1 MCVWSAYTGKK
12 NAAPL
17 LWESLKKIEGI
28 WAGYYTGLVT
38 QSEGKLHLGKVLGN
52 TKTWEESFKLE
63 DFPGT
68 SGLIHS
74 RTNSGGDEKWGHPFV
89 GSSGKVA
96 IISQGCGG
104 VFKGKIP
111 FEARGNEMVGK
122 GKVFASGLWGL
133 PVRYPVLSDGGQVH
147 SAEVAVQCVEYYYE
161 QLGDPLAAIKKVM
174 SELTTEAASCF
185 LFADRPGVIGFSNS
199 NQHMVYQMTGD
210 GVYLSITTLGL
221 PGNFGMEL
229 PCNSVGLIAPG
240 EIRFERLSDRY
251 ETLADFPG
259 GLISDALDFVKA
271 NPGCLLGNIA
281 DKVIKDRFPEN
292 SLNYRAGCAYRV
304 LEVLVTEGKVRME
317 NVDTVG
323 GSGQKGTS
331 FRLYAVEK

>member
-1 MCVWSAYTGKK
+1 MCVWSAYSGQK

-28 WAGYYTGLVT
+28 CSGYYTGLVT

-74 RTNSGGDEKWGHPFV
+74 RTNSGGDKKWGHPFV
-89 GSSGKVA
+89 GSSGKVSV
-96 IISQGCGG
+96 ISQGCNGI
-104 VFKGKIP
+104 FRGKVP
-111 FEARGNEMVGK
+111 FEARGNEMLSK
-122 GKVFASGLWGL
+122 GKVFTSSLWGR

-147 SAEVAVQCVEYYYE
+147 SAEVVVQCVEYYYE
-161 QLGDPLAAIKKVM
+161 QLGDPLAAIKQVM
-174 SELTTEAASCF
+174 SELTIEAASCF
-185 LFADRPGVIGFSNS
+185 LFADCPGVIGFSNS

-240 EIRFERLSDRY
+240 EIRIERLHDRY
-251 ETLADFPG
+251 ETLADVPG
-259 GLISDALDFVKA
+259 GLVSDALDYVKA
-271 NPGCLLGNIA
+271 NPGCLWGDIA
-281 DKVIKDRFPEN
+281 DQVVKDRFPAN
-292 SLNYRAGCAYRV
+292 TLNYRAGCTYRV
-304 LEVLVTEGKVRME
+304 LEALVSVGKVGMK
-317 NVDTVG
+317 NADTIG
-323 GSGQKGTS
+323 GEGQQATV